1 MNENAMMMKMGRG
14 KAKAAMSIPAKKT
27 AAKKMA
33 GPKMGAVKTSSKP
46 DGVIK
51 QGATK
56 GTMIKMAK
64 GGLTKSEVKKA
75 DAAGRKVTKE
85 LKYDD
90 MKDRG
95 MKKMAKGGKYC

>member
-14 KAKAAMSIPAKKT
+14 KAKAAMSAPAKKT

-51 QGATK
+51 KGGTK
-56 GTMIKMAK
+56 GTM
-64 GGLTKSEVKKA
+64 V
-75 DAAGRKVTKE
+75 
-85 LKYDD
+85 
-90 MKDRG
+90 
-95 MKKMAKGGKYC
+95 KMAKGGKYC